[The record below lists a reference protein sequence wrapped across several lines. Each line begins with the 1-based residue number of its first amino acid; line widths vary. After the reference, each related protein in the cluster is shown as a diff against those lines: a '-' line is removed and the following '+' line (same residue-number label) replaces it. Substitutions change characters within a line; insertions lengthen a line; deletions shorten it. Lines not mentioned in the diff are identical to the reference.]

1 MKTKIMTKV
10 LSATLALSMMFGAGA
25 AAIGNTSVNP
35 FAIKASA
42 ADTMTV
48 KLDGISY
55 EYEIGDEGLTIKSA
69 QGDFPENYTIP
80 EKLNGINVK
89 CIGWYSFR
97 G

>member
-48 KLDGISY
+48 KLDRAISRR
-55 EYEIGDEGLTIKSA
+55 ITQSPKS
-69 QGDFPENYTIP
+69 
-80 EKLNGINVK
+80 
-89 CIGWYSFR
+89 
-97 G
+97 